1 MRCWWRGQPIRH
13 CLKIILKKTGHRIR
27 VATPRHNGKVERQHR
42 LDEKRF
48 YGKMRMYSLEDG
60 QKQLKKYNRISNN
73 ISKCCL
79 NYRSPQEVLEDYMAV
94 MWAADFACFE
104 EPRRRKIR
112 KIFDKSTYIIFFLR
126 KVSPIID
133 DCTRCVFASTN
144 FHLTISSKS
153 AIIPLSMF
161 SV

>member
-1 MRCWWRGQPIRH
+1 M
-13 CLKIILKKTGHRIR
+13 KIILKKTGSDTHRIR

-48 YGKMRMYSLEDG
+48 YGKMRMYSLEVG

-94 MWAADFACFE
+94 M
-104 EPRRRKIR
+104 
-112 KIFDKSTYIIFFLR
+112 
-126 KVSPIID
+126 
-133 DCTRCVFASTN
+133 
-144 FHLTISSKS
+144 
-153 AIIPLSMF
+153 
-161 SV
+161 